1 MSFANTIIW
10 LLRDGK
16 WHSIKEI
23 MQFSRGTQFKTL
35 PVLNFLWKFD
45 FVDIN
50 KKEKKVRLCSPALEF
65 MHKIEKAE
73 T

>member
-16 WHSIKEI
+16 WHNIKEI
-23 MQFSRGTQFKTL
+23 IQFSQGTKFKTL
-35 PVLNFLWKFD
+35 TVLKFLWKFD

-65 MHKIEKAE
+65 MHKSEKAE

>member
-1 MSFANTIIW
+1 MSFANTIVW

-23 MQFSRGTQFKTL
+23 MQFSQGTKIKTL
-35 PVLNFLWKFD
+35 TALNFLLKFD

-50 KKEKKVRLCSPALEF
+50 KKEKKVKLCSPALEF
-65 MHKIEKAE
+65 IHKIEKAE

>member
-1 MSFANTIIW
+1 MPFANTIIW

-23 MQFSRGTQFKTL
+23 MQFSQGTKFKTL
-35 PVLNFLWKFD
+35 SALNFLLKFG

-50 KKEKKVRLCSPALEF
+50 KKEKKVKRCSPALEF
-65 MHKIEKAE
+65 IHKIEKAE